1 MLNGNIYKYALYFR
15 LFFRYTMDA
24 TNELAV

>member
-1 MLNGNIYKYALYFR
+1 MMNGNIYKYALYFR
-15 LFFRYTMDA
+15 SFFRYTMDA

>member
-1 MLNGNIYKYALYFR
+1 MMNGDIYKYALYFR

>member
-1 MLNGNIYKYALYFR
+1 MMNGNIYKYALYFR

-24 TNELAV
+24 TNELTV

>member
-1 MLNGNIYKYALYFR
+1 MMTGTIYKYALYFR

>member
-1 MLNGNIYKYALYFR
+1 MMNGNIYKYALYFR

-24 TNELAV
+24 TTELAV

>member
-1 MLNGNIYKYALYFR
+1 MMNGNIYKYALYLR

>member
-1 MLNGNIYKYALYFR
+1 MMNGNIYTYALYFR